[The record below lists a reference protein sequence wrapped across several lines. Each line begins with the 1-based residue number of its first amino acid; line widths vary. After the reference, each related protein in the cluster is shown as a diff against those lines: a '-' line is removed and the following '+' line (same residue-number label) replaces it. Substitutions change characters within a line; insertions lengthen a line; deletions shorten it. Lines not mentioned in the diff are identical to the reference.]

1 MNVTKVGTQESRI
14 HLGSDGFCQSDRA
27 KRKGY
32 SGVFRNKRIMKTT
45 SPIQVVKD
53 KIYWSKF

>member
-14 HLGSDGFCQSDRA
+14 HRGSDGFCQSDRA
-27 KRKGY
+27 EHKGY
-32 SGVFRNKRIMKTT
+32 NGGLINKRIMKTT

-53 KIYWSKF
+53 KVNWSKF